1 MVCSFP
7 HLVDHSTQS
16 TQRLID
22 KLSLLQQL
30 SLYLSLLQPLT
41 PSQVHEHQRSLSF
54 VFVFFTE
61 TLKTKGNNQMRS
73 ARPFIHVG
81 CSLFSV
87 IGCFFEKSKDF
98 FNLCHLNLCTF
109 VFHCFSL
116 RYQIN
121 YSFKINL
128 LDREK
133 GFEIPFVLSADLK
146 FLKYLLE
153 TPRSQSS

>member
-1 MVCSFP
+1 MICAFP

-30 SLYLSLLQPLT
+30 SLDLSLLQPLT
-41 PSQVHEHQRSLSF
+41 PSQVYEHQRSLSF

-98 FNLCHLNLCTF
+98 FNLGHLNLCTF

-116 RYQIN
+116 RY
-121 YSFKINL
+121 
-128 LDREK
+128 
-133 GFEIPFVLSADLK
+133 
-146 FLKYLLE
+146 
-153 TPRSQSS
+153 